1 MGGFNMAKR
10 FLACTD
16 FAKTTHLTR
25 RQLLQVGTA
34 GFLGL
39 SLPQF
44 LAASE
49 RASGRA
55 NQRHARAEAIILLH
69 QFGGPPQ
76 MDTFDIKPHAPQGI
90 RSEFQPIQTNVP
102 GVIIG
107 EGLPRMARVMDKVTL
122 IRTMQHHMR
131 NHNSATYFSL
141 TGHAPPVDDI
151 RLRDTL
157 DLFPAYGSVVNRF
170 LPGRNGMPAFVAYP
184 YVIRDGSI
192 SPGQHASFL
201 GKAHDPLLFT
211 QDPNAPN
218 FGLPEL
224 RLPANVSLDQLE
236 NRRAMLS
243 IIDQQTQ
250 LLEESALARGISDNH
265 QRALGMITSPRIR
278 EAFDLSREPAYV
290 RDQYGRTT
298 YGQSCLLA
306 RRLVEAGA
314 RFVNVYFSPTIGG
327 NRSGWDMHGFDG
339 QNISPILREWLLPQT
354 DRTLPTLITDLD
366 ERGLLDTTLVVW
378 MGEFGRTP
386 RINNTNGR
394 DHWPDCYTAV
404 LAGGG
409 VRRGHVHG
417 SSDRIGAYPTGD
429 LVRLGDLA
437 ATMFSLLGL
446 DPHTEI
452 YDRLNRPF
460 PIATGSP
467 VTGILA

>member
-1 MGGFNMAKR
+1 MTKR
-10 FLACTD
+10 MLACTD
-16 FAKTTHLTR
+16 FASTSLTR

-34 GFLGL
+34 GLLGL
-39 SLPQF
+39 GLPQF
-44 LAASE
+44 LAARE
-49 RASGRA
+49 RATRGA
-55 NQRHARAEAIILLH
+55 NQRRARAESIILLH

-76 MDTFDIKPHAPQGI
+76 MDTFDIKPNAPQGI
-90 RSEFQPIQTNVP
+90 RSEFEPIQTNVP

-107 EGLPRMARVMDKVTL
+107 EGLPRMAQVMDKVTL
-122 IRTMQHHMR
+122 IRTVQHNMR
-131 NHNSATYFSL
+131 NHNSATYYSL

-157 DLFPAYGSVVNRF
+157 DLFPAYGSVVSRF

-184 YVIRDGSI
+184 YVMRDGSI

-201 GKAHDPLLFT
+201 GKANDPLFFT
-211 QDPNAPN
+211 QDPNAPD

-236 NRRAMLS
+236 NRRAMLAV
-243 IIDQQTQ
+243 IDQQTQ
-250 LLEESALARGISDNH
+250 LLEESAVARGISDNH
-265 QRALGMITSPRIR
+265 QRALSMITSPRIR
-278 EAFDLSREPAYV
+278 EAFDISREPTHV

-314 RFVNVYFSPTIGG
+314 RFINVYFAPSIGG
-327 NRSGWDMHGFDG
+327 DRSGWDMHGFNG
-339 QNISPILREWLLPQT
+339 QNISPILRNWLLPQT
-354 DRTLPTLITDLD
+354 DRTLPTLLTDLD
-366 ERGLLDTTLVVW
+366 QRGLLDTTLVVW

-394 DHWPDCYTAV
+394 DHWPDCYTVV

-409 VRRGHVHG
+409 VRRGHVYG
-417 SSDRIGAYPTGD
+417 TSDRIGAYPTGD
-429 LVRLGDLA
+429 LVTLGDLA
-437 ATMFSLLGL
+437 ATMFELIGL
-446 DPHTEI
+446 DPTTEVH
-452 YDRLNRPF
+452 DPLNRPL

-467 VTGILA
+467 VAGVIA